1 MLGDSRA
8 VPALKS
14 LLAGG
19 IEAAT
24 QVPGKPHLTQP
35 YNAILEA
42 LGRLADRE
50 AVPAVE
56 PFLHHEVPQVQNA
69 AFRAMYQLTGHA
81 AYGDQL
87 VERLHSQSLQLR
99 RSALMDLGAIGYCPP
114 PNPSPPHWRK
124 TA

>member
-1 MLGDSRA
+1 MREAAAQALEMLGDSRA

-42 LGRLADRE
+42 LGRLAESRSGAGCG
-50 AVPAVE
+50 AV
-56 PFLHHEVPQVQNA
+56 
-69 AFRAMYQLTGHA
+69 
-81 AYGDQL
+81 
-87 VERLHSQSLQLR
+87 
-99 RSALMDLGAIGYCPP
+99 SA
-114 PNPSPPHWRK
+114 S
-124 TA
+124 